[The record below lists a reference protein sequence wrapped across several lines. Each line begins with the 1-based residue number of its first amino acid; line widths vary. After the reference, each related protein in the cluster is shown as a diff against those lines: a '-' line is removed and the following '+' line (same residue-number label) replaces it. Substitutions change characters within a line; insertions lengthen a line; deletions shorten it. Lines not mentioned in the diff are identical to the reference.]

1 MLGGTEPY
9 TATPYFFSDQYD
21 LGLEFRVVA
30 DPMTGVGIV
39 VRQELCG
46 ARIHRVLVRGDD
58 VRAALN
64 VNMWDDGDALS
75 ALVDGDTRVD
85 RTKLAEGDLASLVG

>member
-1 MLGGTEPY
+1 
-9 TATPYFFSDQYD
+9 
-21 LGLEFRVVA
+21 
-30 DPMTGVGIV
+30 MTWAWSFGASPTRMTDELV
-39 VRQELCG
+39 VRG
-46 ARIHRVLVRGDD
+46 DFAAREFIAFWVRGDD